1 MEGAYNFQLINPTP
15 ENHVV
20 VQKEM
25 QVISK
30 EPLRAWVFQGA
41 SVILA
46 TILVC
51 YGIAVYLGHVPAWL
65 PMISDCAVLPPEK
78 YFFRLGIVTGAI
90 FLAIDSKLIYHADQS
105 FTYSK
110 FGLALGTIAAI
121 GLAIVGVVN
130 EKENN
135 SVHSS

>member
-1 MEGAYNFQLINPTP
+1 
-15 ENHVV
+15 
-20 VQKEM
+20 M
-25 QVISK
+25 QIISK
-30 EPLRAWVFQGA
+30 EALRSWVVQGA
-41 SVILA
+41 SVILT

-51 YGIAVYLGHVPAWL
+51 YGTAVYLGHVPAWL

-78 YFFRLGIVTGAI
+78 YLFRLGIVTGAI
-90 FLAIDSKLIYHADQS
+90 FLGIESKLIYHADQS

-110 FGLALGTIAAI
+110 FGLILGTIAAI

-135 SVHSS
+135 GIHSS

>member
-1 MEGAYNFQLINPTP
+1 MEVIIAKEQLRLWI
-15 ENHVV
+15 V
-20 VQKEM
+20 
-25 QVISK
+25 
-30 EPLRAWVFQGA
+30 QGA

-46 TILVC
+46 TILLC
-51 YGIAVYLGHVPAWL
+51 YGTAVYLGHVPAWL

-78 YFFRLGIVTGAI
+78 YFFRLGIVTGAMFI
-90 FLAIDSKLIYHADQS
+90 AIASKLIYHAEKA

-110 FGLALGTIAAI
+110 LGLSLGTIGAI

-135 SVHSS
+135 AIHSS